1 MDILTLLQQLNPI
14 LSQTTIQQMSQIITA
29 MLAMTGRITMLGIS
43 RWTDKGGSYRT
54 VQRYFQTT
62 ISWGQVMWQFFCAHL
77 KQEGDE
83 YVLAGDE
90 CVVTKSGKLTY
101 GIDRFFS
108 SLFGKPVS
116 SVALFALSVINCRER
131 RAYPV
136 LAEQVIRTEE
146 EKATAK
152 KKAQQKKAKKK
163 AKGGKPGRPKGSKNR
178 NKSQVILTPELLRI
192 QRMIGQFLAL
202 AGNLIKLTYLVLDG
216 HFGNNN
222 ALQMVLGLGLHL
234 VCKLR
239 SDSALY
245 FQYEGDNK
253 RKKYGDKIDYANL
266 PARFLK
272 ETTTEDG
279 VRTDIYQATM
289 RHKEFACPLNVVII
303 LKTILDTGA
312 SARVIL
318 FSSDLQLAW
327 DKLLDYYQLR
337 FQIEFIFRDAKQHW
351 GLEDFMNV
359 KETPVTNA
367 INLSIFMVSVSQV
380 LLRDLR
386 QEDSTVNVLDL
397 KAIYRGHKYVAE
409 TLKLLPQ
416 KPDPILSDLIFDRI
430 SRLGRVHNSLPSLNS
445 S

>member
-1 MDILTLLQQLNPI
+1 
-14 LSQTTIQQMSQIITA
+14 
-29 MLAMTGRITMLGIS
+29 
-43 RWTDKGGSYRT
+43 
-54 VQRYFQTT
+54 
-62 ISWGQVMWQFFCAHL
+62 
-77 KQEGDE
+77 
-83 YVLAGDE
+83 
-90 CVVTKSGKLTY
+90 
-101 GIDRFFS
+101 
-108 SLFGKPVS
+108 
-116 SVALFALSVINCRER
+116 
-131 RAYPV
+131 V

-279 VRTDIYQATM
+279 VRTDIYQVTM

>member
-272 ETTTEDG
+272 ETTTKDG

>member
-1 MDILTLLQQLNPI
+1 MELGSAYPVDE
-14 LSQTTIQQMSQIITA
+14 
-29 MLAMTGRITMLGIS
+29 RITMEI
-43 RWTDKGGSYRT
+43 KGRHLIEG
-54 VQRYFQTT
+54 VPKT
-62 ISWGQVMWQFFCAHL
+62 ISIT
-77 KQEGDE
+77 DE
-83 YVLAGDE
+83 E
-90 CVVTKSGKLTY
+90 
-101 GIDRFFS
+101 I
-108 SLFGKPVS
+108 
-116 SVALFALSVINCRER
+116 RES
-131 RAYPV
+131 
-136 LAEQVIRTEE
+136 LAETV
-146 EKATAK
+146 AAAK

-178 NKSQVILTPELLRI
+178 NKSQVVLTPELLRI
-192 QRMIGQFLAL
+192 QRMIGEFLAL

-266 PARFLK
+266 PKRFLK
-272 ETTTEDG
+272 ESTTEDG
-279 VRTDIYQATM
+279 VRTDIYQATI

-303 LKTILDTGA
+303 FKTILDTGA

-327 DKLLDYYQLR
+327 DKLLNYYQLR
-337 FQIEFIFRDAKQHW
+337 FQIEFIFRDAKQYW

-367 INLSIFMVSVSQV
+367 INQSIFMVSVSQV
-380 LLRDLR
+380 VLRDLR

-397 KAIYRGHKYVAE
+397 KAIYRGHKYVTE

-430 SRLGRVHNSLPSLNS
+430 SRLGRVHNSLPRLNS

>member
-1 MDILTLLQQLNPI
+1 
-14 LSQTTIQQMSQIITA
+14 MSQIITA

>member
-1 MDILTLLQQLNPI
+1 MDILALLQPLNPI
-14 LSQTTIQQMSQIITA
+14 LSQTTIRQMNQIITA

-90 CVVTKSGKLTY
+90 CVVTKSGKLTH

-136 LAEQVIRTEE
+136 LVEQVIRTEE
-146 EKATAK
+146 EKAAAK

-178 NKSQVILTPELLRI
+178 NKSQVVLTPELLRI
-192 QRMIGQFLAL
+192 QRMIGEFLAL

-266 PARFLK
+266 PKRFLK
-272 ETTTEDG
+272 ESTTEDG
-279 VRTDIYQATM
+279 VRTDIYQATI

-303 LKTILDTGA
+303 FKTILDTGA

-318 FSSDLQLAW
+318 FSSDLQLVW
-327 DKLLDYYQLR
+327 DKLLNYYQLR
-337 FQIEFIFRDAKQHW
+337 FQIEFIFRDAKQYW

-367 INLSIFMVSVSQV
+367 INQSIFMVSVSQV
-380 LLRDLR
+380 VLRDLR

-397 KAIYRGHKYVAE
+397 KAIYRGHKYVTE

-430 SRLGRVHNSLPSLNS
+430 SRLGRVHNSLPRLNS